1 MYIRYLNFP
10 TVPEYLIEPVA
21 DIVAGPFTFDAG
33 YFKSR
38 SVNSDLMSWLQTI
51 FPYKISALYQIS
63 NYTLP
68 IHVDVGI
75 DKKID
80 DRIFAINYILESG
93 GDQVFTN
100 VYDSDK
106 TTVLQSVKI
115 ETQRWHYLTT
125 HEYHGL
131 TGLTPERQRVSISI
145 TTKNQT
151 AVFRNLFNYIM
162 VP

>member
-21 DIVAGPFTFDAG
+21 DIIAGPFTFDAG

-38 SVNSDLMSWLQTI
+38 PVSNELTSWLQTI
-51 FPYKISALYQIS
+51 FPYKIQALYQVS
-63 NYTLP
+63 NHTLP

-75 DKKID
+75 DAKVG
-80 DRIFAINYILESG
+80 DRLFAINYIIDPG
-93 GDQVFTN
+93 GDQVVTN

-115 ETQRWHYLTT
+115 DSNKWHYLIT

-131 TGLTPERQRVSISI
+131 TGLTPDRQRVSISI

-151 AVFRNLFNYIM
+151 AVLRNLFNYIM

>member
-10 TVPEYLIEPVA
+10 TIPEYLIEPIE
-21 DIVAGPFTFDAG
+21 DILEGPFTYNAG

-38 SVNSDLMSWLQTI
+38 SVGSDLASWLQTV
-51 FPYKISALYQIS
+51 FPYKISALYQVS
-63 NYTLP
+63 NHTLP

-75 DKKID
+75 DTEVG
-80 DRIFAINYILESG
+80 DRIFAINYVLEPG

-100 VYDSDK
+100 VYAHDK
-106 TTVLQSVKI
+106 TTVLQSIKI
-115 ETQRWHYLTT
+115 ETCRWHYLTT

-131 TGLTPERQRVSISI
+131 TGLTLARDRVSISI
-145 TTKNQT
+145 TTKDQKT
-151 AVFRNLFNYIM
+151 VLKNLFNYIM